1 VFINNVSPS
10 WLIIIDE
17 SMVKWVGVG
26 MPGVMVVPQ
35 KPTPMG
41 LELHTVCCAVSGILI
56 NFELYE
62 GKERMG
68 LKQCVGEPTE
78 FGPINKSTA
87 LPLRCVQPW
96 FSTVVRPRHLVHHER
111 EGGHQGVS
119 KGRAHGS
126 GGRDRRWWM
135 RSRASPRRPARH
147 GDNVKGST
155 RPTSNSSLLA
165 GTS

>member
-96 FSTVVRPRHLVHHER
+96 FSTVRPRAPYLRPFLFSFMFFACVDIAGPCSHRGQLVWFR
-111 EGGHQGVS
+111 GL
-119 KGRAHGS
+119 RAYARS
-126 GGRDRRWWM
+126 GC
-135 RSRASPRRPARH
+135 SATASCA
-147 GDNVKGST
+147 S
-155 RPTSNSSLLA
+155 
-165 GTS
+165 